1 MCKCNNVEIGSHD
14 ATVIVHLSSHAA
26 DKIGKRCISVDHCLS
41 HEICSLLDMGIITL
55 GCCCGH
61 NKKPP
66 YIQVAPDSIK
76 AMHELGYVLCEEQ
89 SQSGFD
95 DCFIP
100 KSV

>member
-1 MCKCNNVEIGSHD
+1 MCKCNNVDIGSHD
-14 ATVIVHLSSHAA
+14 ATVIIKLSPRMIDS
-26 DKIGKRCISVDHCLS
+26 IGKPCISVDECLRD
-41 HEICSLLDMGIITL
+41 EVCGLLDMGIVTL

-66 YIQVAPDSIK
+66 YIQVAPYSIK
-76 AMHELGYVLCEEQ
+76 AMHLLGYSLCEDQ